1 MMLESIIGIAY
12 ALRVMPTEPMRE
24 AIRPLQ
30 DVWLRPRR
38 VFRELA
44 LQPIGV
50 VDYLLGAAQGM
61 VGWLALSRE
70 QNAGATSSVAAI
82 FGRALCLGSI
92 AGIAG
97 LFIMGAIYTRLGR
110 RVGGTSARNPV
121 FHVLAYGGV
130 PVAGSLG
137 LWLLTALLAGEATF
151 MQAPRP
157 DVEGFIA
164 LVLRLQFVAYVL
176 LTIWSVLLQV
186 MGFSEIEGLATRKAF
201 GMWLLGQ
208 LIGLLAVTCLI
219 LLIILF
225 LPSPATN

>member
-1 MMLESIIGIAY
+1 
-12 ALRVMPTEPMRE
+12 MRE
-24 AIRPLQ
+24 PIRPLQ

-61 VGWLALSRE
+61 VGWLGIEPRAKRRSDEQRRSNLRQGLVSGLALPASPVC
-70 QNAGATSSVAAI
+70 SSWVRFI
-82 FGRALCLGSI
+82 RVWGS
-92 AGIAG
+92 
-97 LFIMGAIYTRLGR
+97 

-130 PVAGSLG
+130 PIAGSLG

-151 MQAPRP
+151 MQAPRA

-176 LTIWSVLLQV
+176 LTIWSVVLQV

-208 LIGLLAVTCLI
+208 LIGLLAVTCLT
-219 LLIILF
+219 LLLILF
-225 LPSPATN
+225 LPNAGSS